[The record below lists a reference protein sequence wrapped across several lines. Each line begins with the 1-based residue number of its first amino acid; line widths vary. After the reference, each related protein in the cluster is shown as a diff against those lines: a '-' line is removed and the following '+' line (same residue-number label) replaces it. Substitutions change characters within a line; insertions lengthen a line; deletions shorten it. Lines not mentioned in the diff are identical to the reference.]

1 MNYILPF
8 VSLFNEMAP
17 YLLFGFLIAG
27 ILKVYVP
34 KERYI
39 NHIANPTFKSVM
51 WSALAG
57 VPLPLCSCGVIPTGM
72 SLRKEGAS
80 KGATVAFLISTPQTG
95 VDSIA
100 ATYSLLGLPFALLR
114 PIIAFIT
121 GIFGGIFTNKL
132 DNTSEKDTLPIE
144 DDDDTTP
151 FTGKSKWLHVLHYG
165 FVEMIQDIGKWL
177 IVGIIA
183 AGLIAVFVPDDFF
196 TANLNFPLLNMLI
209 VLAISVPMYICATGS
224 IPLAAVL
231 MMKGLSPGAALVL
244 LMAGPATN
252 IATITVVGKV
262 LGKKTLAI
270 YLSSIILGSM
280 LFGLAID
287 YLLPASWFS
296 MDMMNHDML
305 HSHQHQGFEWWK
317 IASSI
322 LLVGLIINA
331 FLQKYIYSLK
341 LKRTAKMAKVYKIGG
356 MTCNHCKANVEK
368 NLGKVEGVTSVQV
381 DLDKALAYVEGNP
394 SDEEVQK
401 LVDELGYEY
410 KGKE

>member
-1 MNYILPF
+1 
-8 VSLFNEMAP
+8 
-17 YLLFGFLIAG
+17 
-27 ILKVYVP
+27 
-34 KERYI
+34 
-39 NHIANPTFKSVM
+39 M

-114 PIIAFIT
+114 PVIAFVT

-132 DNTSEKDTLPIE
+132 DKTEEKNPLPTEE
-144 DDDDTTP
+144 DVDIP
-151 FTGKSKWLHVLHYG
+151 PYTGKSKLLHMLHYG

-177 IVGIIA
+177 VIGIIA

-196 TANLNFPLLNMLI
+196 TANLSNPLVNMLI

-270 YLSSIILGSM
+270 YLGSIMLGAMIS
-280 LFGLAID
+280 GLIID
-287 YLLPASWFS
+287 YFLPASWFS
-296 MDMMNHDML
+296 MSMMNHDML
-305 HSHQHQGFEWWK
+305 HAHHHDGTEWWK

-322 LLVGLIINA
+322 VLVGLIINA
-331 FLQKYIYSLK
+331 FLQKYIYSIK
-341 LKRTAKMAKVYKIGG
+341 LKKTAKMAKVYKIGG
-356 MTCNHCKANVEK
+356 MTCNHCKATVER

-381 DLDKALAYVEGNP
+381 DLEKALAYVEGNP
-394 SDEEVQK
+394 SDDEVQK